1 MKFLRSTLLILTLLA
16 GLSCKFKED
25 TIIPFAE
32 PEKISEIQQAFLLAT
47 GGKDFNASSM
57 SYYQVK
63 GDSEHFYLKLRYDTK
78 KISSQDLEV
87 AEEELSSAR
96 KHLFGLFRRIFF
108 RLGGEHDVELPPIT
122 FELPEF
128 DYDKDII
135 VDVNVSRIHL
145 EFLNDKDA
153 NSFRFVEELDVMIP
167 NRTTKVDEL
176 VLGYDKKQNKCDFKC
191 MEFDIY
197 KTSLVE
203 LVDGKKDLTINT
215 SLKINKIPKGLE
227 LKFKGYVEL
236 FVKLKLP
243 F

>member
-1 MKFLRSTLLILTLLA
+1 MNFLRPILLILTLIT

-25 TIIPFAE
+25 KIIPFAE

-57 SYYQVK
+57 SYYQVE
-63 GDSEHFYLKLRYDTK
+63 GDNEHFYLKLRYDAN
-78 KISSQDLEV
+78 KISSEDLEV
-87 AEEELSSAR
+87 AEHELSSAR
-96 KHLFGLFRRIFF
+96 KNLFGLFKRIFF
-108 RLGGEHDVELPPIT
+108 KLGGEYDVEIPAVT

-145 EFLNDKDA
+145 EFLNDKRA
-153 NSFRFVEELDVMIP
+153 NRFNFVEELDVMMP
-167 NRTTKVDEL
+167 NRRTNLPEI

-203 LVDGKKDLTINT
+203 LTEGKKDLTIKT
-215 SLKINKIPKGLE
+215 SLKINDIPKGLE
-227 LKFKGYVEL
+227 LKFKGYIEL